1 MQISV
6 KDSINVALL
15 FFMEVT
21 RHVQSKV
28 SQLLLRSMAM
38 QNMFYV
44 GSVMFTFTFW
54 EKNRIA
60 YQKLQNYRLF
70 KGNISKSWE

>member
-28 SQLLLRSMAM
+28 SQMLLRSMAM

-44 GSVMFTFTFW
+44 GSVMFTFTF
-54 EKNRIA
+54 
-60 YQKLQNYRLF
+60 
-70 KGNISKSWE
+70 

>member
-1 MQISV
+1 MQINIKV
-6 KDSINVALL
+6 SINVALL

-44 GSVMFTFTFW
+44 GPVMFTFTF
-54 EKNRIA
+54 
-60 YQKLQNYRLF
+60 
-70 KGNISKSWE
+70 

>member
-1 MQISV
+1 MQINIKV
-6 KDSINVALL
+6 SINVALL

-44 GSVMFTFTFW
+44 DSVMFTFTFW
-54 EKNRIA
+54 EKTRIA

-70 KGNISKSWE
+70 KGNISKRYV